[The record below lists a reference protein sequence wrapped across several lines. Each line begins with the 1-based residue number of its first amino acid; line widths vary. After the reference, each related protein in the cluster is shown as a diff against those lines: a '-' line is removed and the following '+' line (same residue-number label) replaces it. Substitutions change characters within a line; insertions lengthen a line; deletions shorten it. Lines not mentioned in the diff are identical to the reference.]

1 MVFKSLDELVA
12 YTKNQIKTSMPEVGK
27 KMKEIMKEEVDRQVY
42 SGYTPKGVWHPD
54 LWEGRTGQLLEAVDV
69 TELSSNSVTSEIQNN
84 GKWFDAFSKN
94 PAFPME
100 RLEEG
105 KVWGAG
111 GTRKEPNFR
120 PKTNIMTE
128 SETKVRTEIPLCFKS
143 TMNGLGVPVE

>member
-12 YTKNQIKTSMPEVGK
+12 YTKNKIAASMPEVGK
-27 KMKEIMKEEVDRQVY
+27 EMKEIMKEEVNRQVY
-42 SGYTPKGVWHPD
+42 SGYTPVGEWNPNVWG
-54 LWEGRTGQLLEAVDV
+54 GRTGQLLDAIDV
-69 TELSSNSVTSEIQNN
+69 TDISSNSVTSEIQNN

-105 KVWGAG
+105 TVWGAG
-111 GTRKEPNFR
+111 STREVPKFR
-120 PKTNIMTE
+120 PQTNIMDE
-128 SETKVRTEIPLCFKS
+128 SKSKAQERVPKCFKS

>member
-12 YTKNQIKTSMPEVGK
+12 YTKVKIAASMPEVGEE
-27 KMKEIMKEEVDRQVY
+27 MKEIMKEEVNKQVY
-42 SGYTPKGVWHPD
+42 SGYTPVGEWNPNI
-54 LWEGRTGQLLEAVDV
+54 WRGRTGQLLDAVDI

-84 GKWFDAFSKN
+84 GKWVDAFTRN

-128 SETKVRTEIPLCFKS
+128 SETKVRDEIPKCFKS